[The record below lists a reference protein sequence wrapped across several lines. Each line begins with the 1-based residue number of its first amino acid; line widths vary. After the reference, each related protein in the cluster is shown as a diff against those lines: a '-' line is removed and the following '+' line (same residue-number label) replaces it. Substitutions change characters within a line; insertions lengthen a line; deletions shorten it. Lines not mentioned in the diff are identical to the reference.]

1 VVVRFRDSREVVPE
15 VESAMFPRGA
25 SPVGEAFLVEE
36 ESPVEAESPV
46 EEEFPL
52 AAAFLPVEDRFPHG
66 NRPLPSDW

>member
-1 VVVRFRDSREVVPE
+1 VVVRFRVSREVVPE

-25 SPVGEAFLVEE
+25 FREVEAFLVVEE
-36 ESPVEAESPV
+36 FPV